1 VLLDAALAFAFGAL
15 CGALLSRIL
24 RRNAAPLA
32 DAVLRRLDQ
41 FEERIMATLADL
53 GTALDTLTTEVGET
67 TTAEESVVVL
77 LGGIKTQLDAA
88 LAALAAA
95 GDPQVLIDRVTALSA
110 QLDARQAALAEAVT
124 ANTPA
129 P

>member
-1 VLLDAALAFAFGAL
+1 
-15 CGALLSRIL
+15 
-24 RRNAAPLA
+24 
-32 DAVLRRLDQ
+32 
-41 FEERIMATLADL
+41 MATLADL

-67 TTAEESVVVL
+67 TTAEESVIVL
-77 LGGIKTQLDAA
+77 LGGIKGQLDEA

>member
-1 VLLDAALAFAFGAL
+1 
-15 CGALLSRIL
+15 
-24 RRNAAPLA
+24 
-32 DAVLRRLDQ
+32 
-41 FEERIMATLADL
+41 MATLADL

-77 LGGIKTQLDAA
+77 LGGIKTQLDEA

-95 GDPQVLIDRVTALSA
+95 GDPQVLIDRVTALSV

>member
-1 VLLDAALAFAFGAL
+1 
-15 CGALLSRIL
+15 
-24 RRNAAPLA
+24 
-32 DAVLRRLDQ
+32 
-41 FEERIMATLADL
+41 MATLADL

-67 TTAEESVVVL
+67 TTAEESVIVL

>member
-1 VLLDAALAFAFGAL
+1 
-15 CGALLSRIL
+15 
-24 RRNAAPLA
+24 
-32 DAVLRRLDQ
+32 
-41 FEERIMATLADL
+41 MATLADL

-67 TTAEESVVVL
+67 TTAEESVIVL
-77 LGGIKTQLDAA
+77 LGGIKTQLDEA